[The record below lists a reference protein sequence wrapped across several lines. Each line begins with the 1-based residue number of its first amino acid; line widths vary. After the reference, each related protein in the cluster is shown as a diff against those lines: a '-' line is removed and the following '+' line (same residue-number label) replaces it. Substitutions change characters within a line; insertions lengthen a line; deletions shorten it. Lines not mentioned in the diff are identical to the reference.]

1 VIDQDLRSPKV
12 VCGLEFMMEKSM
24 FFDGRIIIDADVCN
38 GRPTIRGQRITVQ
51 SILEYLSAGDSEA
64 DILAEYPS
72 LESADIRA
80 CLAFA
85 GQLMAQRYDI
95 LKVA

>member
-1 VIDQDLRSPKV
+1 MEKAVFFQGRIVIDP
-12 VCGLEFMMEKSM
+12 
-24 FFDGRIIIDADVCN
+24 DVCN
-38 GRPTIRGQRITVQ
+38 GRPTIRGKRITVQ

-64 DILAEYPS
+64 EILVEFPM
-72 LESADIRA
+72 LESEDIRA